1 MATAR
6 RLVVL
11 GVLLLAVAMAGCAGL
26 GGTGDDA
33 DPDDQTEPGGEID
46 LGDYDAEQLQADA
59 VAATGD
65 STTYAFDFDQ
75 CLTTRSDQGAL
86 RLGVEGDGET
96 DAPERLSRI
105 DVAMTL
111 GLTCGE
117 DARRFPSE
125 AYHVQDAL
133 HEREGS
139 EWNTTNVDEFW
150 QPTDQDVALLDG
162 ATVTAVG
169 TETIAGR
176 ETVLLDVDPASNET
190 IAAYGLH
197 PAVINDL
204 LQAGVEI
211 RSANVTQYVAAESPR
226 RVLRTEIE
234 LTAVSGGNE
243 FTGNLTTTYDYGAD
257 VAIELPEAIEE

>member
-11 GVLLLAVAMAGCAGL
+11 GVLVLAVAMAGCTGL
-26 GGTGDDA
+26 GGTGDE
-33 DPDDQTEPGGEID
+33 TD
-46 LGDYDAEQLQADA
+46 LDDYDAEQLQADA

-65 STTYAFDFDQ
+65 ATMYAFDFDQ
-75 CLTTRSDQGAL
+75 CLTSRSEQGAL

-96 DAPERLSRI
+96 DAAERLTRT
-105 DVAMTL
+105 DVVMTM
-111 GLTCGE
+111 GSTCGE

-125 AYHVQDAL
+125 AYHVQNTL
-133 HEREGS
+133 HEREGG

-162 ATVTAVG
+162 ADVTAVG
-169 TETIAGR
+169 TETVAGR
-176 ETVLLDVDPASNET
+176 ETVLLDVDPASDET
-190 IAAYGLH
+190 ISTYGLH

-211 RSANVTQYVAAESPR
+211 ESANVTQYVAAESPR

-257 VAIELPEAIEE
+257 VAIELPDAIEE